1 MLQADSAGQQ
11 RLWLSA
17 VQSSIAS
24 AFSQAPPPGP
34 TQVRPPPL
42 PQKACPKISSRSVRI
57 SFGNPKNP
65 RPTPKPIGMHKSL
78 WGGRGGLRDPKYLKL
93 FWGGWGGLWDPKV
106 LMGGLWDPKL
116 LRDGYGT
123 PKSLWG
129 AMGPQTVKGELWDP
143 KIIMGG
149 AMRPQNPYWGP
160 MGSQT
165 VKGGLWDPT
174 IH

>member
-24 AFSQAPPPGP
+24 AFSQAPPPGS

-106 LMGGLWDPKL
+106 LMGG
-116 LRDGYGT
+116 
-123 PKSLWG
+123 
-129 AMGPQTVKGELWDP
+129 AMGPQTVKGGLWDP

-149 AMRPQNPYWGP
+149 YETPKSLLGA
-160 MGSQT
+160 
-165 VKGGLWDPT
+165 
-174 IH
+174 